1 MWTKKNKENRNEKLS
16 GILSNCGFKRTISIL
31 LVLCLVASQGFA
43 LPSKAGLYQRM
54 EMNSQEN
61 SQMESLS
68 NSTESKKE
76 VVISQE
82 QREEML
88 TKLSGSYNN
97 LTTIENDTVDSME
110 LTAILQKSMTLLI
123 SDNDEKDKVI
133 NDQEE
138 TIATQKGQIKELKGK
153 KITKIIE
160 IGGTYNLDYGWGAE
174 ASAGLKFDN
183 VVTKVGVEAPIADL
197 MNPAKLTDLNTYKFK
212 ATVGLQW

>member
-1 MWTKKNKENRNEKLS
+1 MWIKKNKENRNEKLS

-43 LPSKAGLYQRM
+43 LPNKAGLFQRM
-54 EMNSQEN
+54 EMSSQEN

-123 SDNDEKDKVI
+123 ADNTEKDEVI
-133 NDQEE
+133 NEQEE
-138 TIATQKGQIKELKGK
+138 TIATQEGQIKELKGK
-153 KITKIIE
+153 KISKIIE
-160 IGGTYNLDYGWGAE
+160 IGGTYNIVEGWGAE
-174 ASAGLKFDN
+174 ASAGLKFGN
-183 VVTKVGVEAPIADL
+183 VVTKVGAEASIADL
-197 MNPAKLTDLNTYKFK
+197 MNPVKLADLNTYKFK